1 MHIPENFSRYLLS
14 FNLLTFHQQIT
25 IVPECVKK
33 QAEMNASISK
43 INKFIG

>member
-1 MHIPENFSRYLLS
+1 MHIPENFSQYLLN

-33 QAEMNASISK
+33 
-43 INKFIG
+43 NKRKCIDFKNQ